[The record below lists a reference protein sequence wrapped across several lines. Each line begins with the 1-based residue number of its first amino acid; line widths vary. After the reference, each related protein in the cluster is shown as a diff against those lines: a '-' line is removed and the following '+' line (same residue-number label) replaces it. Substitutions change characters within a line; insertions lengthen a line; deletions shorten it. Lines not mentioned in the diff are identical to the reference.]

1 MLTTKTTATW
11 PGREH
16 WERVLENWQGENMK
30 FYADRDVT
38 AAEGTQTFSVEAE
51 TQKEAMKKFEAREGE
66 LYSND
71 VDVIDL
77 GPWDWGEFV

>member
-1 MLTTKTTATW
+1 M
-11 PGREH
+11 
-16 WERVLENWQGENMK
+16 GENMK

-38 AAEGTQTFSVEAE
+38 AAEGTQTFCVSAE
-51 TQKEAMKKFEAREGE
+51 TQKEAMKKFEAGEGE

-77 GPWDWGEFV
+77 GPWDWGTLCSD